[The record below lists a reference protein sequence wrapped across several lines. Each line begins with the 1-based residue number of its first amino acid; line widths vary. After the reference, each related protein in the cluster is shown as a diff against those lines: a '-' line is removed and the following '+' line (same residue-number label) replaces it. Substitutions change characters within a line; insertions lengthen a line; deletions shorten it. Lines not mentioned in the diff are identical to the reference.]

1 MTSRITGLK
10 RSVEVTSSGRR
21 TLHMGS
27 GDPLVLLH
35 MGANPWSKWQPVLP
49 YLLDRFEILAPTVA
63 GWEGGNPLAGPI
75 TLGDVTRGVV
85 EEMDR
90 AGFQSA
96 HIIGC
101 SMGALGALGV
111 AREGRARSALAICP
125 AGGSGREQTQRL
137 VKHFDMLNNMSWLRR
152 LLVPVVLSFPH
163 LRKIALRAVL
173 EHGDRISARQAIALR
188 KNSANGDWANL
199 LAGFSAFRL
208 DPTPEVTVPFMLA
221 WGELDRFTPMVSEQP
236 MWHEAVP
243 HAEFHVLSGV
253 GHIPMFDDPHQ
264 TGRLMRG
271 WLDRQASGTAV
282 VGLPREESMQTPTDK
297 TRRRHSAS

>member
-10 RSVEVTSSGRR
+10 SSVEVTSSGRR
-21 TLHMGS
+21 TLHIGS

-49 YLLDRFEILAPTVA
+49 YLLDRFEIIAPTLA

-75 TLGDVTRGVV
+75 TLDDVTRGVV

-101 SMGALGALGV
+101 SMGGLAALGV

-125 AGGSGREQTQRL
+125 AGGSGQEQTQRL
-137 VKHFDMLNNMSWLRR
+137 VKHFEMLNNLSWLQR

-163 LRKIALRAVL
+163 LRKVALRAVL

-221 WGELDRFTPMVSEQP
+221 WGEMDQFTPMASEQP
-236 MWHEAVP
+236 MWHQAVP
-243 HAEFHVLSGV
+243 HAESHVLSGV
-253 GHIPMFDDPHQ
+253 GHITMFDDPHQ
-264 TGRLMRG
+264 TGQLMRS
-271 WLDRQASGTAV
+271 WLDRQV
-282 VGLPREESMQTPTDK
+282 
-297 TRRRHSAS
+297 SASKSEAKSGRQPD

>member
-10 RSVEVTSSGRR
+10 SSVEVTSSGRR
-21 TLHMGS
+21 TLHIGS
-27 GDPLVLLH
+27 GEPLVLLH

-49 YLLDRFEILAPTVA
+49 YLQDKFEIIAPTLA
-63 GWEGGNPLAGPI
+63 GWEGGNPLAGPV
-75 TLGDVTRGVV
+75 TLDDLTRGVV

-101 SMGALGALGV
+101 SLGGLAALGV
-111 AREGRARSALAICP
+111 ARAGRARSALAISP
-125 AGGSGREQTQRL
+125 AGGSNQEQTQRL
-137 VKHFDMLNNMSWLRR
+137 VKHFDMLNHLSWLQR

-173 EHGDRISARQAIALR
+173 EHGDRISARQAIAIR

-199 LAGFSAFRL
+199 LPGFSAFRL
-208 DPTPEVTVPFMLA
+208 DPRPEVTVPFMLA
-221 WGELDRFTPMVSEQP
+221 WGELDRFTPMVNEEPLWRQ
-236 MWHEAVP
+236 AVP
-243 HAEFHVLSGV
+243 HAESHVLSGV
-253 GHIPMFDDPHQ
+253 GHLPMFDDPHQ

-271 WLDRQASGTAV
+271 WLDRQ
-282 VGLPREESMQTPTDK
+282 E
-297 TRRRHSAS
+297 SASESESTARSGRQPD

>member
-1 MTSRITGLK
+1 MTSRITGLT
-10 RSVEVTSSGRR
+10 RFVEVTSGGRR
-21 TLHMGS
+21 TLHIGT

-49 YLLDRFEILAPTVA
+49 YLQDRFEIIAPTLA
-63 GWEGGNPLAGPI
+63 GWEGGNSLAGPI
-75 TLGDVTRGVV
+75 TLGDLTRGVV

-90 AGFQSA
+90 AGFRSA

-101 SMGALGALGV
+101 SLGGLAALGV

-125 AGGSGREQTQRL
+125 AGGSGREQTRRL
-137 VKHFDMLNNMSWLRR
+137 VKHFDTLNNLSWLRR
-152 LLVPVVLSFPH
+152 LLVPVVFSFPH

-208 DPTPEVTVPFMLA
+208 DSTPEVTVPFMLA
-221 WGELDRFTPMVSEQP
+221 WGELDRFTPMANEEP
-236 MWHEAVP
+236 LWHQAVP
-243 HAEFHVLSGV
+243 YAESHVLSGV
-253 GHIPMFDDPHQ
+253 GHLPMFDDPHQ
-264 TGRLMRG
+264 AGRLMRS
-271 WLDRQASGTAV
+271 WLDRQASGAV
-282 VGLPREESMQTPTDK
+282 VAGLPREESLHPPTHQ
-297 TRRRHSAS
+297 TRRRHTAS